1 MWKQNEKL
9 TWQTARSPQGIA
21 PADTSVLRIP
31 PGYRFVPTAE
41 ELVVDYLANW
51 VAGTPLPGRAVAFAD
66 VYGTE
71 PWNLLGS
78 DRQEGYFFAERQP
91 KTSGGSRVD
100 RTAGTGS
107 WLLNRRQEPVKS
119 IVDGREMVVGRRS
132 YLSFKD
138 GRRKNSG
145 WTMYEYEMYS
155 STFET
160 RVLCHV
166 KKTSYQPI
174 SGGNFNKTVESTFT
188 EAARE
193 TLTGGSFV
201 GQKRNR
207 EESST
212 LSSAAP
218 KKSCRGLV
226 AHPNGAFHSDVSPSP
241 TAVVQQ
247 LLLAPVVT
255 TLESRLSSIDSV
267 APNEAGV
274 PAATPSST
282 DVGGGDLEAFDLGI
296 TAEELEAF
304 LASSSSSVDLGG
316 EQHCTDDAFF
326 PREVDALLM
335 SDATDTASTTIPK
348 ASPSGHVDVLLMP
361 DDTRIDSTT
370 VAEVS
375 SSINFV
381 VCEQMYCN
389 DGPFFS
395 SLEEVHAFLMS
406 DDTFIASTTIPG
418 ASLSSSTGL
427 AAEQTELQACLRSDS
442 TTVEKAST
450 SSSNDSVGCA
460 QTENIDDD
468 DGLLQEIEAFMKFDD
483 TPMDST
489 MISWL
494 EQ

>member
-1 MWKQNEKL
+1 MDPVDL
-9 TWQTARSPQGIA
+9 VPS
-21 PADTSVLRIP
+21 
-31 PGYRFVPTAE
+31 GYRFVPTAE

-91 KTSGGSRVD
+91 KASGGSRVD

-119 IVDGREMVVGRRS
+119 IVDGREIVVGRRS

-145 WTMYEYEMYS
+145 WTMYEYQMCS

-166 KKTSYQPI
+166 KKTSHQPI
-174 SGGNFNKTVESTFT
+174 SGCNFNKTVESTFT
-188 EAARE
+188 EAATE
-193 TLTGGSFV
+193 ALTGGSFV

-218 KKSCRGLV
+218 KKPCRGLV
-226 AHPNGAFHSDVSPSP
+226 AHSNGAFQSDVSPPP

-282 DVGGGDLEAFDLGI
+282 DVGGGDLGITAEELEAFDLGI

-304 LASSSSSVDLGG
+304 LASPSSSVDLGG
-316 EQHCTDDAFF
+316 EQHCTDGAFCT
-326 PREVDALLM
+326 REVDALLM

-370 VAEVS
+370 VAEAS
-375 SSINFV
+375 SSIDFV
-381 VCEQMYCN
+381 VCEQMHCT
-389 DGPFFS
+389 DGPFFT

-427 AAEQTELQACLRSDS
+427 AAEQTECADNARSTTPKELQACLMSDS

-450 SSSNDSVGCA
+450 SSS
-460 QTENIDDD
+460 D
-468 DGLLQEIEAFMKFDD
+468 DGLLQEIEAF
-483 TPMDST
+483 
-489 MISWL
+489 
-494 EQ
+494 

>member
-1 MWKQNEKL
+1 MEPVDL
-9 TWQTARSPQGIA
+9 VPS
-21 PADTSVLRIP
+21 
-31 PGYRFVPTAE
+31 GYRFLPTAD

-51 VAGTPLPGRAVAFAD
+51 VAGKPLPGRAVAFAD

-78 DRQEGYFFAERQP
+78 DRKEGYFFAERQP
-91 KTSGGSRVD
+91 KASGGSRVD

-119 IVDGREMVVGRRS
+119 IVDGREIIVVGRRS

-145 WTMYEYEMYS
+145 WVMYEYEMCS

-166 KKTSYQPI
+166 KKSSYQPI
-174 SGGNFNKTVESTFT
+174 SGGKFMKSVESTFT
-188 EAARE
+188 EAATE
-193 TLTGGSFV
+193 TLTGGSSFV

-218 KKSCRGLV
+218 KKPCRGLV
-226 AHPNGAFHSDVSPSP
+226 ALSNGAFQSDLSPPP

-255 TLESRLSSIDSV
+255 TLESHLSSIDSV

-282 DVGGGDLEAFDLGI
+282 DVGGGDVGI

-304 LASSSSSVDLGG
+304 DLGMTAEELEAFLAAPSSSVDLGG
-316 EQHCTDDAFF
+316 DQHRTDDPFF
-326 PREVDALLM
+326 TREVDAFLM
-335 SDATDTASTTIPK
+335 SDATDTVSTTIPK
-348 ASPSGHVDVLLMP
+348 ASPSGH
-361 DDTRIDSTT
+361 
-370 VAEVS
+370 
-375 SSINFV
+375 
-381 VCEQMYCN
+381 MYCT
-389 DGPFFS
+389 DGPFFA
-395 SLEEVHAFLMS
+395 SLEEVHAFMMS
-406 DDTFIASTTIPG
+406 DDTFPG

-427 AAEQTELQACLRSDS
+427 AAEQMECADNARSITPKELQACLMSDS

-450 SSSNDSVGCA
+450 SSSETACCKRLKLS
-460 QTENIDDD
+460 
-468 DGLLQEIEAFMKFDD
+468 
-483 TPMDST
+483 
-489 MISWL
+489 
-494 EQ
+494 

>member
-1 MWKQNEKL
+1 MEPVDL
-9 TWQTARSPQGIA
+9 VPS
-21 PADTSVLRIP
+21 
-31 PGYRFVPTAE
+31 GYRFVPTAD

-51 VAGTPLPGRAVAFAD
+51 VAGKPLPGRVVAFAD

-78 DRQEGYFFAERQP
+78 DRMEGYFFADRQP
-91 KTSGGSRVD
+91 KASGGSRVD

-145 WTMYEYEMYS
+145 WVMYEYEMCS

-174 SGGNFNKTVESTFT
+174 SGGKFKKTVESTFT
-188 EAARE
+188 EAATE
-193 TLTGGSFV
+193 TLTGGSSFV

-218 KKSCRGLV
+218 KKPCRGLV
-226 AHPNGAFHSDVSPSP
+226 AHSNGAFQSDVSPPP
-241 TAVVQQ
+241 TAVLQQ

-255 TLESRLSSIDSV
+255 IPESRLSSIDSV

-274 PAATPSST
+274 PAASPSST
-282 DVGGGDLEAFDLGI
+282 DVGGGDLGITAEELEAFDLGI
-296 TAEELEAF
+296 TAEEIEAF
-304 LASSSSSVDLGG
+304 LASSSSSFDLGG

-326 PREVDALLM
+326 TREVDALLM

-348 ASPSGHVDVLLMP
+348 ALPSGLVDVLLMP

-375 SSINFV
+375 SSIDFV
-381 VCEQMYCN
+381 VCEQMHCT
-389 DGPFFS
+389 DGPFFM

-418 ASLSSSTGL
+418 ASPSSSTGL
-427 AAEQTELQACLRSDS
+427 AAVQTELQACLMSDS

-450 SSSNDSVGCA
+450 SSS
-460 QTENIDDD
+460 D

-483 TPMDST
+483 TPMDSN
-489 MISWL
+489 MMSWL

>member
-1 MWKQNEKL
+1 MEPVDL
-9 TWQTARSPQGIA
+9 VPS
-21 PADTSVLRIP
+21 
-31 PGYRFVPTAE
+31 GYRFLPTAD

-51 VAGTPLPGRAVAFAD
+51 VAGKPLPGRAVAFAD

-78 DRQEGYFFAERQP
+78 DRKEGYFFAERQP
-91 KTSGGSRVD
+91 KASGGSRVD

-119 IVDGREMVVGRRS
+119 IVDGREIVVGRRS

-145 WTMYEYEMYS
+145 WVMYEYQMCS

-166 KKTSYQPI
+166 KKSSYQPV
-174 SGGNFNKTVESTFT
+174 SGGKFMKSVESTFT
-188 EAARE
+188 EATTE
-193 TLTGGSFV
+193 TLTGASSFV

-218 KKSCRGLV
+218 KKPCRGLV
-226 AHPNGAFHSDVSPSP
+226 AHSNGAFQSDLSPPP

-255 TLESRLSSIDSV
+255 IPESRLSSIDSV

-274 PAATPSST
+274 PAASPSST
-282 DVGGGDLEAFDLGI
+282 DVGGGDVGITAEELEAFDLGM

-304 LASSSSSVDLGG
+304 LASPSSSVDLGG
-316 EQHCTDDAFF
+316 DQHCTDDAFF
-326 PREVDALLM
+326 TREVDALLM
-335 SDATDTASTTIPK
+335 SDATDTVSTTIPK
-348 ASPSGHVDVLLMP
+348 ASPSG
-361 DDTRIDSTT
+361 
-370 VAEVS
+370 
-375 SSINFV
+375 
-381 VCEQMYCN
+381 
-389 DGPFFS
+389 PFFT

-418 ASLSSSTGL
+418 ASLSS
-427 AAEQTELQACLRSDS
+427 ELQACLMSDS

-468 DGLLQEIEAFMKFDD
+468 DGLLQEIEALMKFDD

-489 MISWL
+489 MIPWL

>member
-1 MWKQNEKL
+1 MDPVDL
-9 TWQTARSPQGIA
+9 VPS
-21 PADTSVLRIP
+21 
-31 PGYRFVPTAE
+31 GYRFVPTAE

-51 VAGTPLPGRAVAFAD
+51 VAGKPLPGRAVAFAD

-91 KTSGGSRVD
+91 KANGGSRVD

-119 IVDGREMVVGRRS
+119 IVDGREIVVGRRS

-145 WTMYEYEMYS
+145 WVMYEYEMCS

-174 SGGNFNKTVESTFT
+174 SGGKFKKTVESTFT
-188 EAARE
+188 EAATE
-193 TLTGGSFV
+193 TLTGGSSFV

-207 EESST
+207 EDSST

-218 KKSCRGLV
+218 KKPCRGLV
-226 AHPNGAFHSDVSPSP
+226 AHSNGAFQSDVSPPP

-255 TLESRLSSIDSV
+255 TLENRLSSIDSV

-304 LASSSSSVDLGG
+304 LASSSSSADLGG

-326 PREVDALLM
+326 TREVDALLM

-370 VAEVS
+370 VAEV
-375 SSINFV
+375 N
-381 VCEQMYCN
+381 
-389 DGPFFS
+389 GPFFS

-427 AAEQTELQACLRSDS
+427 AAAQMECADNARSTTPKELQACLMSDS

-450 SSSNDSVGCA
+450 SSS
-460 QTENIDDD
+460 D
-468 DGLLQEIEAFMKFDD
+468 DGLLQEIEAF
-483 TPMDST
+483 
-489 MISWL
+489 
-494 EQ
+494 